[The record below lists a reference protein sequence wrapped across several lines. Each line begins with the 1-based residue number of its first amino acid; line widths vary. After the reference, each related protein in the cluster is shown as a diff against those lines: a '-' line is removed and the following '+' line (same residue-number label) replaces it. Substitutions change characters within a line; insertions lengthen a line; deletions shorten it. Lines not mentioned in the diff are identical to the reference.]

1 MRVVAV
7 AMGFYAGQRR
17 RVGSEFDVPEGFK
30 GSWFV
35 PAAEAPPAE
44 AAVKQA
50 PRALSQ
56 VGKGK
61 DAPSDFVSVHA
72 GKGKKGKPAP
82 AGDPETFA

>member
-17 RVGSEFDVPEGFK
+17 RVGSEFDVPEGLK
-30 GSWFV
+30 ASWFV
-35 PAAEAPPAE
+35 PAAEAPAPE
-44 AAVKQA
+44 AAFQPTA
-50 PRALSQ
+50 IALSQ

-72 GKGKKGKPAP
+72 GKKKGKPAP
-82 AGDPETFA
+82 AGEPDAFA